1 MNPAIDLNC
10 DMGES
15 YGAWRMGNDEAVLQF
30 VTSANIACGF
40 HGGDP
45 STMRQTVAAALAHGV
60 ALGAHPSLP
69 DLAGFGRRA
78 MQITPQ
84 EAYDLVVYQ
93 VGALAGVAA
102 SQGARLHH
110 VKAHGAL
117 YNMAAKDAALA
128 RAICQA
134 VRDVDSDLV
143 LYGLAGSA
151 LIDAARAIGLRAAQ
165 EVFADRTYQA
175 DGQLTPRSQPD
186 AMITDL
192 DQAIAQV
199 LGMVRDGSVRTPDGQ
214 TVALQAD
221 TLCIPRRPARCAGI
235 RPRHPPGAR
244 TRRHRHPG
252 GVGPRRHAYGRTEVI
267 SSRAGPTSFSNWPGL
282 TNCKPSTQLNT

>member
-134 VRDVDSDLV
+134 VRD
-143 LYGLAGSA
+143 
-151 LIDAARAIGLRAAQ
+151 
-165 EVFADRTYQA
+165 
-175 DGQLTPRSQPD
+175 

-221 TLCIPRRPARCAGI
+221 TLCIHGDQPDALVFARGI
-235 RPRHPPGAR
+235 RLALERNGIAIQ
-244 TRRHRHPG
+244 
-252 GVGPRRHAYGRTEVI
+252 A
-267 SSRAGPTSFSNWPGL
+267 A
-282 TNCKPSTQLNT
+282 